1 MMDWPGLLEFTVKL
15 NRQAIMQLS
24 WDANDT
30 CIGLSVRA
38 EFRFLY
44 VSFHPTLH
52 CDGIF
57 RLLFALKTTNYD
69 FHRKFIPCQ
78 NYDYT
83 CFCTIRFFRGNRSWS
98 CRRMKGLRWF
108 LFFCDFKRSF
118 FSNMRYVQ
126 LFLILS

>member
-1 MMDWPGLLEFTVKL
+1 MMDWPGLSEFTVKL

-30 CIGLSVRA
+30 CIGLLVRA

-52 CDGIF
+52 CDGVF
-57 RLLFALKTTNYD
+57 RLLFALETTNYD
-69 FHRKFIPCQ
+69 FHRKFISCQ

-83 CFCTIRFFRGNRSWS
+83 CFCTIRFFSRGNRSRS

-108 LFFCDFKRSF
+108 VFFCDFKRSF
-118 FSNMRYVQ
+118 FQICAM
-126 LFLILS
+126 FHFF